1 MKIRLWKLGNI
12 EQRIQAGPAAFVK
25 LREGLKGLSL
35 DQEFVDLIWDDCLT
49 VTVIDV
55 NEINPVV
62 APKEVDLIM
71 PMEKVQVKSEAQL
84 REIIAGALKDAFPC

>member
-1 MKIRLWKLGNI
+1 MKIRLWQIGNTD
-12 EQRIQAGPAAFVK
+12 QRIVAGPSAFVK
-25 LREGLKGLSL
+25 LRDGLRGLGL
-35 DQEFVDLIWDDCLT
+35 DQDVVDLIWDDCLT
-49 VTVIDV
+49 VTIIDL

-62 APKEVDLIM
+62 VPGEIDLIM